1 MKTLKLT
8 DKQLEQLS
16 MCFHIGYNETLEVD
30 DENLDSGFIKEKDFK
45 RKHKIMNN
53 VLRKITKASRK

>member
-16 MCFHIGYNETLEVD
+16 MCFYIGYNETLEVD
-30 DENLDSGFIKEKDFK
+30 DDNLHSGFIKEKDMK